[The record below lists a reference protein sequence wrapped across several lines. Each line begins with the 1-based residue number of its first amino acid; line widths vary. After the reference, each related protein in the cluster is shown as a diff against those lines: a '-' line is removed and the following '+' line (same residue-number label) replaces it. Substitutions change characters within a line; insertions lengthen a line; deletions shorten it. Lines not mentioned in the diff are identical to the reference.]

1 MNPDLD
7 VDTAALHDAATSLDA
22 TASRV
27 REAVA
32 PAPAPVPGPSWA
44 TTAASTSAAEAA
56 GRRLRE
62 LGTDLSETAQQIKN
76 TIAAYGDADA
86 RAATRLRATR

>member
-7 VDTAALHDAATSLDA
+7 VDAAALRDAATSIEA

-32 PAPAPVPGPSWA
+32 AAPSPVPGPSWA
-44 TTAASTSAAEAA
+44 TTGAAGSAADTAE
-56 GRRLRE
+56 RRLRE

-76 TIAAYGDADA
+76 TITAYGDADA
-86 RAATRLRATR
+86 RAATRLGATR